1 MSDTIPD
8 PEWSHKVLIAQ
19 LGDNPFTVAL
29 VADEGVRKAL
39 ARRFDLIDIAK
50 LEANV
55 ALTREG
61 ETVRLTGHMRAEATQ
76 SCALSG
82 QGVAATLDEPLTLV
96 FLPDATE
103 SATPDEEIEL
113 AADDCDTVWHD
124 GRVVD
129 VAEAVAQSFALA
141 LDPYPRA
148 PNAEDI
154 ARAAGVKAE
163 EEAGAFGALA
173 ALKAQMTGKAG
184 G

>member
-1 MSDTIPD
+1 MSMELPE

-19 LGDNPFTVAL
+19 LGDRPLALTL
-29 VADEGVRKAL
+29 VADGEVRKAL
-39 ARRFDLIDIAK
+39 ARRFDLIEIAK
-50 LEANV
+50 LEADL
-55 ALTREG
+55 ALSRDG
-61 ETVRLTGHMRAEATQ
+61 ETVRLTGQLRAEAKQT
-76 SCALSG
+76 CALSG
-82 QGVAATLDEPLTLV
+82 QGVAASLDEALTLV
-96 FLPDATE
+96 FLPLSNE
-103 SATPDEEIEL
+103 SAEPDEEIEL
-113 AADDCDTVWHD
+113 EADDCDIVWHD

-148 PNAEDI
+148 PDAEAL

-173 ALKAQMTGKAG
+173 ALKAQMTGKSG